1 MDTFDRTWQ
10 GTEPLLFITWNLTQL
25 YAQKVC
31 FCQLVV
37 FALVNNNLCGHVRIE
52 IPSHPLF
59 PLWIAHPNSI
69 KTRNPTPACNCK
81 SRFQPVFSSNT
92 KYHGPKK
99 VKSHVLPNLLGTLF
113 YCWWCAKRKWQLL
126 WIKLRISP
134 VQHCSIFLLP
144 IIYSISFN
152 RIQWVWCLTGS
163 IMTQWKCQYASLPL
177 QLMSHINVN

>member
-1 MDTFDRTWQ
+1 MDMFDRTWQ
-10 GTEPLLFITWNLTQL
+10 GTEPLLFVTWNLTQL

-81 SRFQPVFSSNT
+81 SRFQPVFSSNA

-99 VKSHVLPNLLGTLF
+99 SNPTSCQTYWGPSSI
-113 YCWWCAKRKWQLL
+113 AGD
-126 WIKLRISP
+126 
-134 VQHCSIFLLP
+134 VQKENDSCYELNYAFLLYD
-144 IIYSISFN
+144 IAVFFFFRLSIRLVLIAYSE
-152 RIQWVWCLTGS
+152 
-163 IMTQWKCQYASLPL
+163 YDASLAL
-177 QLMSHINVN
+177 